1 LRLESTCLVS
11 QTEYG
16 PERQSAVSTAMLVL
30 DKSDENLIAEAGMT
44 ENTLLGTG
52 IGIMIVGVVIIL

>member
-1 LRLESTCLVS
+1 
-11 QTEYG
+11 
-16 PERQSAVSTAMLVL
+16 MLVL
-30 DKSDENLIAEAGMT
+30 DKSDENLIAESGMT